1 MDEASGDLSVSI
13 VHYRLHVL
21 LIWMW
26 AYQEAEISRSIN
38 AVKEHMKELKG
49 EDVVSYSDV
58 GPSLVTVL

>member
-1 MDEASGDLSVSI
+1 
-13 VHYRLHVL
+13 
-21 LIWMW
+21 MW
-26 AYQEAEISRSIN
+26 AYQEAEISGSIN